1 MLAAPDDQ
9 LLPEIAT
16 LEGYV
21 AQRSPAGRRA
31 PPADYVLCDPS
42 AELPVVTL
50 VLERRDAGGGG
61 PAWRRCKL
69 VLWGFWCEKLAP
81 SVALGCK
88 VTVNGAEVEPA
99 PDATDLESPWQLS
112 LPPKGASPSARV
124 VLVGEQRTLTLG
136 ATGAFVSTANA
147 APAAADST
155 APAGGQGAKRPR
167 RATGQYA
174 YSSVERLRQA
184 SGSDGG
190 DDWHCFGVVVEYQLP
205 RATKGTDLRSVL
217 HLVDESCASAG
228 EYLALNCFKAHPHV
242 PGVGAVVRLHRLKP
256 SPPYD
261 GVPQAHAVGAPRGPR
276 GGGATLRT
284 QWVFGDGASPSAN
297 RSAEHLTWS
306 DADSARV
313 EALARW
319 SRAALS
325 TPGGAFAAF
334 RQPARSLAG
343 ARELASPAAAGGG
356 AGSMTAVDLE
366 KPSRNRLGA
375 V

>member
-16 LEGYV
+16 LEGY
-21 AQRSPAGRRA
+21 
-31 PPADYVLCDPS
+31 
-42 AELPVVTL
+42 
-50 VLERRDAGGGG
+50 
-61 PAWRRCKL
+61 
-69 VLWGFWCEKLAP
+69 KLAP

-136 ATGAFVSTANA
+136 ATGAF
-147 APAAADST
+147 
-155 APAGGQGAKRPR
+155 GAKRPR

-205 RATKGTDLRSVL
+205 RATKGTDLRS
-217 HLVDESCASAG
+217 AG

-242 PGVGAVVRLHRLKP
+242 PGVGAVGAESCSAPTV
-256 SPPYD
+256 
-261 GVPQAHAVGAPRGPR
+261 VPARGA
-276 GGGATLRT
+276 GGATLRT

-325 TPGGAFAAF
+325 TPGG
-334 RQPARSLAG
+334 
-343 ARELASPAAAGGG
+343 
-356 AGSMTAVDLE
+356 SMTAVDLLVRIAAV
-366 KPSRNRLGA
+366 PSSAAEAAALPSKHGHGA
-375 V
+375 AGARAPLERDMGR

>member
-9 LLPEIAT
+9 LLPKIAT

-147 APAAADST
+147 APAAAADST

-205 RATKGTDLRSVL
+205 RATKGTDLRSVRP
-217 HLVDESCASAG
+217 HASG
-228 EYLALNCFKAHPHV
+228 RRGRRSTV
-242 PGVGAVVRLHRLKP
+242 
-256 SPPYD
+256 
-261 GVPQAHAVGAPRGPR
+261 GPR
-276 GGGATLRT
+276 LDTGLR
-284 QWVFGDGASPSAN
+284 
-297 RSAEHLTWS
+297 
-306 DADSARV
+306 
-313 EALARW
+313 
-319 SRAALS
+319 RAC
-325 TPGGAFAAF
+325 
-334 RQPARSLAG
+334 R
-343 ARELASPAAAGGG
+343 
-356 AGSMTAVDLE
+356 
-366 KPSRNRLGA
+366 
-375 V
+375 